1 MTREEKKLI
10 LKDLGGRLAFGVKCY
25 ITEVDTTSILGAIQ
39 EDGENTLY
47 DFWEDSRKIQ
57 YIYQLYTS
65 EFKPCLFP
73 MSSISENQKY
83 DFYCRF
89 VENDCDF
96 DDFKEFYL
104 DNSMWHKLLTSL
116 DDIEAIVDWFN
127 KNHIDWR
134 GLIPKGLAIDATGL
148 NIY

>member
-25 ITEVDTTSILGAIQ
+25 IPEVDTTSILGAIQ

-57 YIYQLYTS
+57 YMYQLYTS

-73 MSSISENQKY
+73 LSSMTEEQKNEFNSYVWFGGIQSNWESFDGVMLSEIKDLM
-83 DFYCRF
+83 DFF
-89 VENDCDF
+89 
-96 DDFKEFYL
+96 
-104 DNSMWHKLLTSL
+104 H
-116 DDIEAIVDWFN
+116 
-127 KNHIDWR
+127 KNHIDYR
-134 GLIPKGLAIDATGL
+134 GLIEKGLAIDATNL

>member
-25 ITEVDTTSILGAIQ
+25 IPEVDTTSILGAIQ

-47 DFWEDSRKIQ
+47 YFWEDSRKIQ
-57 YIYQLYTS
+57 YMYQLYTS

-73 MSSISENQKY
+73 LSSMTEEQKNEFNSYVWFGGIQSNWESFDGVMLSEIKDLM
-83 DFYCRF
+83 DFF
-89 VENDCDF
+89 
-96 DDFKEFYL
+96 
-104 DNSMWHKLLTSL
+104 H
-116 DDIEAIVDWFN
+116 
-127 KNHIDWR
+127 KNHIDYR
-134 GLIPKGLAIDATGL
+134 GLIEKGLAIDATNL

>member
-25 ITEVDTTSILGAIQ
+25 ITEVDDTRILGAIQ

-47 DFWEDSRKIQ
+47 DFWEDDRKIQ
-57 YIYQLYTS
+57 YMYQLYTS

-73 MSSISENQKY
+73 MSSMTEEQI
-83 DFYCRF
+83 
-89 VENDCDF
+89 
-96 DDFKEFYL
+96 KEF
-104 DNSMWHKLLTSL
+104 NSITQHCDTYTVKSIRLI
-116 DDIEAIVDWFN
+116 DFCN
-127 KNHIDWR
+127 KHHLDWR
-134 GLIPKGLAIDATGL
+134 GLIPKGLALDATGL